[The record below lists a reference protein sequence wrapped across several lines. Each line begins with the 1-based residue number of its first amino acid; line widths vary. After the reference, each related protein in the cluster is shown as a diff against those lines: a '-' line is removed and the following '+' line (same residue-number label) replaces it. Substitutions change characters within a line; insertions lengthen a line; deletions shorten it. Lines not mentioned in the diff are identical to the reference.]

1 MMINEIEIK
10 NDIKEKET
18 KKRGRKPKSKE
29 IKINPPLIVIKLI
42 ALNIIEK

>member
-10 NDIKEKET
+10 NDIKEKEI

-29 IKINPPLIVIKLI
+29 IIIKPPLIVIKEI
-42 ALNIIEK
+42 CYVEF